1 MITDLKYAFRMLAKS
16 PAFTAVAVI
25 TLALGI
31 GANTAI
37 FTVVNGLLLRPLPYV
52 EPDRLVVLK
61 QRQSVLELAD
71 VQAQSSSFTAISG
84 LGTQAADYSGG
95 GEPVQL
101 EVGLVAGDFFGV
113 FGARFSNGRGIVPED
128 DRLGAPR
135 VLVLT
140 HGLWQRQFGGDRE
153 IIGRNVTIAGQSY
166 TVIGVTAPEFE
177 SPTATTEAFA
187 PIHVFYPNAAVSR
200 GAHLLR
206 AYGRLRPGVSMEQ
219 AQSELRV
226 IDQRL
231 AEANPE
237 ENKGRETTV
246 LSLHERMV
254 GDIRPALLVL
264 LGAVGLV
271 LLVACA
277 NFANLLL
284 ARIATRAQEL
294 TIRAALGASRA
305 RLISQVLVESVLLAL
320 LGGTAG
326 LLLGTWG
333 VDALLALKPA
343 DLPRVENI
351 ALDARVLGFTF
362 GVALLTGVIF
372 GIFPAWQATRVKISS
387 ALAAGGLRTTR
398 GSSRLR
404 NLLVIAELALALVLL
419 VGAGLLGKA
428 FWRLT
433 NVAPGFTPE
442 RLLTMR
448 VELPEARYQQVPP
461 QTRFRDQVLENI
473 NMLPGMEAAM
483 ISELP
488 LGGSALNHNFIIEGR
503 PPMTAGEEPEL
514 YNRSVAGDYFR
525 VMGIP
530 LRSGRLLTRDDRA
543 DAPTVGVINESM
555 ARQYF
560 RDQDPLGARMRW
572 ARSEGVEWITI
583 VGVVGDVR
591 HFGLAQTEEPAIYTP
606 YAQAD
611 QIWKRWSEIVVR
623 TQGAPDLQSAAAQL
637 KQAIWKVDPLIP
649 VTKVRTMTE
658 IMSVSLSERRFNAVL
673 IGIFAGVALTLACV
687 GLYGVVAYLVEQRTR
702 EIGVRMA
709 LGAQR
714 HHVINL
720 VLRHGLTLAAGGIA
734 LGIAGAFAASR
745 VLTSLL
751 HGVEPTDPSTFL
763 SVVLLLLAV
772 TAAATY
778 LPARR
783 AAGLNP
789 NAALRHE

>member
-1 MITDLKYAFRMLAKS
+1 
-16 PAFTAVAVI
+16 
-25 TLALGI
+25 
-31 GANTAI
+31 
-37 FTVVNGLLLRPLPYV
+37 
-52 EPDRLVVLK
+52 
-61 QRQSVLELAD
+61 
-71 VQAQSSSFTAISG
+71 
-84 LGTQAADYSGG
+84 
-95 GEPVQL
+95 
-101 EVGLVAGDFFGV
+101 
-113 FGARFSNGRGIVPED
+113 
-128 DRLGAPR
+128 
-135 VLVLT
+135 
-140 HGLWQRQFGGDRE
+140 
-153 IIGRNVTIAGQSY
+153 
-166 TVIGVTAPEFE
+166 
-177 SPTATTEAFA
+177 
-187 PIHVFYPNAAVSR
+187 
-200 GAHLLR
+200 
-206 AYGRLRPGVSMEQ
+206 
-219 AQSELRV
+219 RV

-237 ENKGRETTV
+237 ENKGRDSVV

-284 ARIATRAQEL
+284 ARIATRTQEL
-294 TIRAALGASRA
+294 TIRAALGASRV
-305 RLISQVLVESVLLAL
+305 RLISQVLVESMLLAL
-320 LGGTAG
+320 LGGVAG
-326 LLLGTWG
+326 LVLGTWG

-343 DLPRVENI
+343 NLPRVENI

-362 GVALLTGVIF
+362 AVALLTGVIF

-387 ALAAGGLRTTR
+387 ALAAGGRRTAG

-433 NVAPGFTPE
+433 NVAPGFNPD

-448 VELPEARYQQVPP
+448 VELPEARYQKVAP

-473 NMLPGMEAAM
+473 NMLPGTEAAM

-503 PPMTAGEEPEL
+503 PPMSAGEEPEL

-525 VMGIP
+525 VMGSP
-530 LRSGRLLTRDDRA
+530 LRPGRLLTRADRA

-560 RDQDPLGARMRW
+560 RDQDPLGVRMRW

-606 YAQAD
+606 YAQAG

-623 TQGAPDLQSAAAQL
+623 TQGTPDLQSAATQL
-637 KQAIWKVDPLIP
+637 KQAVWKVDPLIP
-649 VTKVRTMTE
+649 VTKVRTMSE

-673 IGIFAGVALTLACV
+673 IGIFAGVAVTLACV

-720 VLRHGLTLAAGGIA
+720 VLRHGLTLAVGGIA
-734 LGIAGAFAASR
+734 LGIAGAFATSR

-789 NAALRHE
+789 NVALRHE

>member
-1 MITDLKYAFRMLAKS
+1 MITDLKYGFRMLAKS

-37 FTVVNGLLLRPLPYV
+37 FTVVNGLLLRPLPYA
-52 EPDRLVVLK
+52 EPDRLVTLMH
-61 QRQSVLELAD
+61 RQSVLELAD
-71 VQAQSSSFTAISG
+71 VQAQSSSFAAIGG

-113 FGARFSNGRGIVPED
+113 FGARFSSGRGLVPDD

-140 HGLWQRQFGGDRE
+140 HALWQRQFGGDRE

-166 TVIGVTAPEFE
+166 TVIGVTAPEFQ
-177 SPTATTEAFA
+177 SPIPTTEAFA

-206 AYGRLRPGVSMEQ
+206 AYARLRPGVSIEQ

-237 ENKGRETTV
+237 ENKGRDSVV

-284 ARIATRAQEL
+284 ARIATRTQEL
-294 TIRAALGASRA
+294 TIRAALGASRV
-305 RLISQVLVESVLLAL
+305 RLISQVLVESMLLAL
-320 LGGTAG
+320 LGGVAG
-326 LLLGTWG
+326 LVLGTWG

-343 DLPRVENI
+343 NLPRVENI

-362 GVALLTGVIF
+362 AVALLTGVIF

-387 ALAAGGLRTTR
+387 ALAAGGRRTAG

-433 NVAPGFTPE
+433 NVAPGFNPE

-448 VELPEARYQQVPP
+448 VELPEARYQKVPP

-473 NMLPGMEAAM
+473 NMLPRMEAAM

-488 LGGSALNHNFIIEGR
+488 LGGSALDHNFIIEGR

-530 LRSGRLLTRDDRA
+530 LRQGRLLTRADRA

-560 RDQDPLGARMRW
+560 RDQDPLGVRLRW

-606 YAQAD
+606 YAQAG

-623 TQGAPDLQSAAAQL
+623 TQGAAELQSAVTQL
-637 KQAIWKVDPLIP
+637 KQAVWKVDPLIP

-720 VLRHGLTLAAGGIA
+720 VLRHGLTLAVGGIA

-783 AAGLNP
+783 AAGFNP
-789 NAALRHE
+789 NVALRHE